1 MAYCEPYQHTHYV
14 LLYYCRTTRQN
25 RKFHV
30 FLSRNSI
37 TSNIVRKTGVTL
49 YNYFYDV
56 IDLCCS
62 YNVYKKNLKYHILN
76 NDVLS
81 VFWVAICGYLYQAY
95 YLKYLSLLCK
105 SYIMQHFTRPYPRM
119 STVLIHGILS
129 ISFSSNKIQC
139 FKSFFFSS
147 IHSICL

>member
-1 MAYCEPYQHTHYV
+1 MYCNEVWGNTYQTYLDPLCKIQKRAIRVVAFEKRFSHTDPIFKSLGLLKLKEIHAYSLQLFMFKYHHDKLPNVFKDFFTRNDTI
-14 LLYYCRTTRQN
+14 YCRTTRQN

-30 FLSRNSI
+30 FLSRNNI

-81 VFWVAICGYLYQAY
+81 VF
-95 YLKYLSLLCK
+95 
-105 SYIMQHFTRPYPRM
+105 
-119 STVLIHGILS
+119 
-129 ISFSSNKIQC
+129 
-139 FKSFFFSS
+139 
-147 IHSICL
+147 